1 MWQYNGP
8 LLGTDNKI
16 AAFYKDPSG
25 YKYALLNTMTD
36 LLLNGLDTLVTIVAF
51 VILNKCDRM
60 ENINLTLT
68 ETKINI

>member
-1 MWQYNGP
+1 
-8 LLGTDNKI
+8 
-16 AAFYKDPSG
+16 
-25 YKYALLNTMTD
+25 MTD
-36 LLLNGLDTLVTIVAF
+36 LLLNGLDSLVTTEVF